1 MNAAA
6 KTLSQGNV
14 FRGDFSFL
22 MTTSTNVIAMILWLC
37 VIASALSIV
46 YVRNLERQY
55 TNQLDQSTYQTQ
67 QLDIE
72 HSQLLLEK
80 SMWSAPGRV
89 RNLAQH
95 QLQMGLSK
103 QAYTVSLVHAPF

>member
-6 KTLSQGNV
+6 KTLSQGNL
-14 FRGDFSFL
+14 FRGDFSIF
-22 MTTSTNVIAMILWLC
+22 TRGSTNFVATILWLA
-37 VIASALSIV
+37 VIVSALCVV

-55 TNQLDQSTYQTQ
+55 VHELDQTTHQTH
-67 QLDIE
+67 LLTTE

-89 RNLAQH
+89 RHIAH
-95 QLQMGLSK
+95 QQLEMIVSK
-103 QAYTVSLVHAPF
+103 PSYTVSLTH

>member
-22 MTTSTNVIAMILWLC
+22 ITSSTSFIAMILWLF
-37 VIASALSIV
+37 VIVSALSVV

-55 TNQLDQSTYQTQ
+55 TNQGDQTIHQSQ

-80 SMWSAPGRV
+80 SMWSAPGRI

-95 QLQMGLSK
+95 QLDMRLSK
-103 QAYTVSLVHAPF
+103 QANTVSLVHGQF

>member
-6 KTLSQGNV
+6 KTLSQGNL
-14 FRGDFSFL
+14 FRGDLSFFKVGSANL
-22 MTTSTNVIAMILWLC
+22 MVMILWLA
-37 VIASALSIV
+37 VIMSALSVV

-55 TNQLDQSTYQTQ
+55 IHELDQTTHQTQ

-89 RNLAQH
+89 RHIAHKQLLMVVSKPSYTINLDN
-95 QLQMGLSK
+95 
-103 QAYTVSLVHAPF
+103 